1 MVLSQKTN
9 VGIQVSSALKP
20 HKSMGFL
27 RLAYHLPFFIE
38 FVAALICPF
47 QIRSKASPLA
57 VFSYCGKI
65 AHETMT
71 I

>member
-1 MVLSQKTN
+1 MNPLLLSQWN
-9 VGIQVSSALKP
+9 EISAVLKP
-20 HKSMGFL
+20 HKYMGFL

-57 VFSYCGKI
+57 VFSCCGKI
-65 AHETMT
+65 AQETMT